1 MNTFCQFAGKL
12 QAPPWL
18 SRNDES
24 IFAMKTGDS
33 LSIYVR
39 RLWCLSLLFLA
50 VSILS
55 SCSDV
60 NGDSANNYELNG
72 YGTEDYPFLI
82 SSKDDF
88 DCFRSIIANGDD
100 ARGKYYALAC
110 DVDLGGE
117 ILTPVA
123 DESSGRT
130 FAGVF
135 DGRGFCLS
143 NYSIEPNGRGE
154 SSVFGRVDGTVKNLS
169 LNGAVSGVV
178 AASFATQGAG
188 SIINCVSSC
197 DVVGSRQACG
207 IVANWEGSLAGV
219 VFAGIAEA
227 PTSVG
232 ISGGGTGSATNAYCY
247 GLPLGEL
254 SSFETS
260 SSISRGNE
268 KAALDSLNEAAR
280 DWFLKGG
287 IGIHV
292 CLWVVGEDG
301 LELSGDMAAFRGSG
315 SQSDPYLIDSVQDLE
330 ALRYY
335 LDKGYPFNE
344 KCLIQTRDIDLAG
357 TELCAYSPN
366 AVAFLG
372 EYYGDGHSIRN
383 MTAPSAD
390 TGLFLHFD
398 GEITSLGIVEC
409 NGAFNFGLFGDA
421 GSKALI
427 SNSYVTGRSTN
438 SVVVSE
444 LLVHKQLPNCYIDG
458 LVEPTHAEMN
468 AGLNDLVALYGVHCG
483 VLYTWKEGI
492 SPAFDSCY
500 FESYF
505 NDERS
510 HWQGSGVERDPY
522 LVYDLSDLAYLR
534 ESVYYNESFWR
545 YWFAQAADIDLSDV
559 VRWKPISDLQSAYG
573 FMGTYNGD
581 GFCIIGYRQEN
592 AAISQDSSIFG
603 RVRGTVMNVSLKECD
618 VFGEGGAI
626 LASTITDT
634 GKIMNNVV
642 VLSDASTAG
651 IISLVQ
657 VNSGQV
663 LNNLI
668 SLPRSEVSA
677 VISQSKATTQESD
690 GIGEFSPIE
699 KSNQIVSG
707 LSNEAVAAFNDAVV
721 PTALLVKQRIADFQ
735 TLSIQ
740 DGITSLHNPISLRS
754 SESIEFAWRIACGN
768 PLIIVAAAWILICIA
783 GGCYFL
789 VQIARRKKKL
799 SWSTGLQV
807 AIIAFLFLVFVLSI
821 IVTRPGTTWAVAGK
835 AVVVAAIVA
844 FGVASIELI
853 KRRSERR
860 CFREKLAFLLR
871 ENRFL
876 LLSFCITA
884 VMAVMHFDI
893 PIAYDSDLY
902 YGSFIIAMENFNF
915 SLPGFMDSFCIAS
928 KPMHGIAMLMAVG
941 EALDPGT
948 GRGVYIVNLVLLL
961 IAQVC
966 VYKTILTLFPKLS
979 RTSSALLSLCFAF
992 SAYVVTGVTYI
1003 NPDFYS
1009 VVTFAIFVFLW
1020 LRKYKVMAAYFGFLM
1035 MCSKPNM
1042 IVAYLVM
1049 LLIRLIF
1056 EIKKKRF
1063 ATLDWMLYTAPIA
1076 VYLLLYFG
1084 VDSLN
1089 RVGVA
1094 KPSDLDAVTVLGSRL
1109 LQYFTYG
1116 LVWLPEIAIIW
1127 AVIHSAKKRSIHV
1140 FGDEKQVLLFS
1151 VWVASMS
1158 QLLILIIGGNVLQPC
1173 PRYLAICAVKNVLLL
1188 AWAFDELPR
1197 FASLRRILIPAFTTL
1212 LAIQLFVTIDPT
1224 IIMTTACK
1232 YDGLHYLVCP
1242 PTKSVGN
1249 DLTFYNYEYAKDAK
1263 SGTAI
1268 LNDLSA
1274 QEIENLYT
1282 EGRGNYKLA
1291 IGSSDVYA
1299 AYWDTERKCRTYIRN
1314 DNCIRLGS
1322 INVTNG
1328 LSPLREERLP
1338 QSTVILRSNAKS
1350 YLWSQLSGREG
1361 DEYGSFTV
1369 FKGVTDD

>member
-1 MNTFCQFAGKL
+1 MRFWSFAALTLVLLTFSAC
-12 QAPPWL
+12 APTVEKVE
-18 SRNDES
+18 R
-24 IFAMKTGDS
+24 
-33 LSIYVR
+33 
-39 RLWCLSLLFLA
+39 
-50 VSILS
+50 
-55 SCSDV
+55 
-60 NGDSANNYELNG
+60 ELNG

-88 DCFRSIIANGDD
+88 DCFKSIVANGDD
-100 ARGKYYALAC
+100 INGKYFALTC
-110 DVDLGGE
+110 DIDLGGE
-117 ILTPVA
+117 TFISVA
-123 DESSGRT
+123 DESQGHAFT
-130 FAGVF
+130 GVF
-135 DGRGFCLS
+135 DGRGFSIS
-143 NYSIEPNGRGE
+143 NYSNTPNGRGE
-154 SSVFGRVDGTVKNLS
+154 ASFFGRVDGTVKNLS
-169 LNGAVSGVV
+169 LKGCVQGDV

-188 SIINCVSSC
+188 SIINCLSVC
-197 DVVGSRQACG
+197 DVCASSGASG
-207 IVANWEGSLAGV
+207 IVANWDGLLAGV
-219 VFAGIAEA
+219 VFEGTVQAPMSYGIAE
-227 PTSVG
+227 
-232 ISGGGTGSATNAYCY
+232 GGRGRAKNAYCY
-247 GLPLGEL
+247 DLVLGEL
-254 SSFETS
+254 ASFEAS
-260 SSISRGNE
+260 GSLGRDNE
-268 KAALDSLNEAAR
+268 RVVQEALNEAAR
-280 DWFLKGG
+280 DWFLQDG
-287 IGIHV
+287 IGVHM
-292 CLWVVGEDG
+292 CLWTVGADG
-301 LELSGDMAAFRGSG
+301 LEISTCVAAFRGG
-315 SQSDPYLIDSVQDLE
+315 GTQADPFLIESVEDLKV
-330 ALRYY
+330 LRYY
-335 LDKGYPFNE
+335 LDKGYSFAGR
-344 KCLIQTRDIDLAG
+344 CMIQTRDLDFENV
-357 TELCAYSPN
+357 ELRTFSPN
-366 AVAFLG
+366 AAAFLG
-372 EYYGDGHSIRN
+372 EYCGNGHVIRN
-383 MTAPSAD
+383 IKAQDANA
-390 TGLFLHFD
+390 GLFLHFD
-398 GEITSLGIVEC
+398 GEISSLGIDGCDAAC
-409 NGAFNFGLFGDA
+409 NCGLFGSA
-421 GSKALI
+421 GSDALI
-427 SNSYVTGRSTN
+427 SNSYATGKVGENAAILEVMDRG
-438 SVVVSE
+438 
-444 LLVHKQLPNCYIDG
+444 QLANCYIEG
-458 LVEPTHAEMN
+458 LLEPTYSELN
-468 AGLNDLVALYGVHCG
+468 SGLDDLVSLFGIHCG
-483 VLYTWKEGI
+483 SLFTWVDGGEFPVFG
-492 SPAFDSCY
+492 SCY
-500 FESYF
+500 KDIYF
-505 NDERS
+505 REERS
-510 HWQGSGVERDPY
+510 HWQGSGVEFDPY
-522 LVYDLSDLAYLR
+522 VIKDLSDLVYLR

-545 YWFAQAADIDLSDV
+545 YWFAQAADIDLSPII
-559 VRWKPISDLQSAYG
+559 RWRSIGDNQASYG
-573 FMGTYNGD
+573 FMGTFNGN
-581 GFCIIGYRQEN
+581 GHCILGLKQKDPIRSNN
-592 AAISQDSSIFG
+592 ASLFG
-603 RVRGTVMNVSLKECD
+603 RVYGTVMNVCLENCEAQ
-618 VFGEGGAI
+618 GAGGAI
-626 LASTITDT
+626 LAGTVSDT
-634 GKIMNNVV
+634 GKLLNNVV
-642 VLSDASTAG
+642 VIDVANATDT
-651 IISLVQ
+651 ISLVSN
-657 VNSGQV
+657 NSGKV

-668 SLPRSEVSA
+668 SLHGSGASAIVSEKRVA
-677 VISQSKATTQESD
+677 LQDTTGLSERL
-690 GIGEFSPIE
+690 PIE
-699 KSNQIVSG
+699 AMNQIVTG
-707 LSNEAVAAFNDAVV
+707 LPDQAIADFNDAVE
-721 PTALLVKQRIADFQ
+721 PMAIMVKQRITNFRIM
-735 TLSIQ
+735 SI
-740 DGITSLHNPISLRS
+740 DEGKPSLRTAITAIDPMQIS
-754 SESIEFAWRIACGN
+754 FLWKMACGN
-768 PLIIVAAAWILICIA
+768 PLIILAVAWAVICLVA
-783 GGCYFL
+783 GCCWL
-789 VQIARRKKKL
+789 VWVIRRRTRL
-799 SWSTGLQV
+799 SLSMEVQV
-807 AIIAFLFLVFVLSI
+807 AVIVAVFLLFVFSVVI
-821 IVTRPGTTWAVAGK
+821 TRPGTTWTTAGK
-835 AVVVAAIVA
+835 VVVAAAIAV
-844 FGVASIELI
+844 
-853 KRRSERR
+853 
-860 CFREKLAFLLR
+860 LAIAGIGLAGCRHGRKCLR
-871 ENRFL
+871 EEFVLAVKRNRYL
-876 LLSFCITA
+876 LLALCITA
-884 VMAVMHFDI
+884 AVVYLHFDT
-893 PIAYDSDLY
+893 PVAYDSDLY
-902 YGSFIIAMENFNF
+902 YGSFIIAMDNFNF

-1076 VYLLLYFG
+1076 VYLFLYFG

-1109 LQYFTYG
+1109 LQYFAYG

-1127 AVIHSAKKRSIHV
+1127 AVIHSAKKRSIHI